1 MIYKKNTKY
10 MSFFIL
16 DDFISEKDCEALIKE
31 ATVIH
36 EDDFVRTHNNTRL
49 MLTSSNLTFK
59 NLLTSSSKWIE
70 ILNKLNSKDFL
81 QSIKEKLKFENNFH
95 ISNYFSD
102 YEITDRNLVAFKAL
116 GLQQIKNVNTLS
128 LIKYFFFR
136 LYRSLKRRFK
146 YFFINIFKNQPI
158 ELLFDYSKAKNEY
171 KNEVHRDSYD
181 RIIIFLLYLN
191 KLDDETNGGSLNIF
205 KNISKATSAY
215 PQKKDYEFIKK
226 IDPKPGRL
234 VIMLNDGKFFHSVDK
249 ISNLNGTRD
258 FIYGGYTILSGKNPF
273 IKSNFFKMESRTGF
287 HIYD

>member
-1 MIYKKNTKY
+1 

-31 ATVIH
+31 ATVIN

-81 QSIKEKLKFENNFH
+81 QFIKEKLKFENNFH

-128 LIKYFFFR
+128 LI
-136 LYRSLKRRFK
+136 
-146 YFFINIFKNQPI
+146 N
-158 ELLFDYSKAKNEY
+158 
-171 KNEVHRDSYD
+171 
-181 RIIIFLLYLN
+181 
-191 KLDDETNGGSLNIF
+191 
-205 KNISKATSAY
+205 
-215 PQKKDYEFIKK
+215 
-226 IDPKPGRL
+226 
-234 VIMLNDGKFFHSVDK
+234 
-249 ISNLNGTRD
+249 
-258 FIYGGYTILSGKNPF
+258 
-273 IKSNFFKMESRTGF
+273 
-287 HIYD
+287 